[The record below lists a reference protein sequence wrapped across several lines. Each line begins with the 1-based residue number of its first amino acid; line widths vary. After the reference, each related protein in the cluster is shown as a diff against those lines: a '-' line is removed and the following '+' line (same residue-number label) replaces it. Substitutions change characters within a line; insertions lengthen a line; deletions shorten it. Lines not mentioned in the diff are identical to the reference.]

1 METSAS
7 FNIHYEY
14 LAVFF
19 IEIVQIGDDNRE
31 NSIFSGDYTS
41 YGLPVTWVDC
51 VTKSLKH

>member
-41 YGLPVTWVDC
+41 YGLPVT
-51 VTKSLKH
+51 